1 MLKIFQFEG
10 GGHFLCLNDDRN
22 WGLLI
27 GDDFSSFE
35 KNGAILGL
43 LPVLDIGYE
52 VFTEKINALG
62 LSAAVDATFP
72 MFDLL
77 KYPFENERVFWA
89 EQSLEWIK
97 KGGFSDA
104 LKPWAYTIPVSWM
117 PQKLMHGFRA
127 AFDIP
132 KYMLRR

>member
-43 LPVLDIGYE
+43 LPVLDIDYE
-52 VFTEKINALG
+52 VFAEKINALG
-62 LSAAVDATFP
+62 LSPSLAPGSTWCLQSVGFHPTFVVKAGGTRRIVDT
-72 MFDLL
+72 
-77 KYPFENERVFWA
+77 R
-89 EQSLEWIK
+89 
-97 KGGFSDA
+97 
-104 LKPWAYTIPVSWM
+104 
-117 PQKLMHGFRA
+117 
-127 AFDIP
+127 
-132 KYMLRR
+132 

>member
-52 VFTEKINALG
+52 VFTENINALG

-72 MFDLL
+72 MLDLL

-89 EQSLEWIK
+89 EQ
-97 KGGFSDA
+97 
-104 LKPWAYTIPVSWM
+104 
-117 PQKLMHGFRA
+117 
-127 AFDIP
+127 
-132 KYMLRR
+132 